1 MKSMILKKERE
12 QSLDSSF
19 EKQLEL
25 IQQDKVAP
33 REPSPGPKVENQV
46 SNHKLLDF
54 QQQIQ
59 IE

>member
-54 QQQIQ
+54 Q
-59 IE
+59 